1 MTGERESIGDD
12 LGVYSID
19 DEDQLSS
26 EDTLDG
32 DGDPLDRG
40 YVTADRLHGSVA
52 HGVTAAEQA
61 TDETIEQRIRQE
73 IPDPY
78 SAYGAPDNE
87 SGLDEAEDE
96 VEDDGFVTGE
106 DADAVRAQLRDVE
119 HGRVGRIVAPD
130 EGLAED
136 REARLV
142 AREGR
147 ATSWD
152 SPEESA
158 MHYVDD
164 EDADEGELT
173 EVEWDPSDRR
183 DRSEDE

>member
-1 MTGERESIGDD
+1 MIHNDRESIGDE
-12 LGVYSID
+12 LGVYSVD

-26 EDTLDG
+26 GDTLDG

-40 YVTADRLHGSVA
+40 YTAPDRLHGSVA
-52 HGVTAAEQA
+52 YGVTPEEQRG
-61 TDETIEQRIRQE
+61 DETIEQRIRQE
-73 IPDPY
+73 ESDPW

-87 SGLDEAEDE
+87 SGLDRPEEDMLGG
-96 VEDDGFVTGE
+96 DDE
-106 DADAVRAQLRDVE
+106 DAVPAGRDYY
-119 HGRVGRIVAPD
+119 GGDGGRIGRLVAPD
-130 EGLAED
+130 EGLYPD

-158 MHYVDD
+158 MHYTDGEDD
-164 EDADEGELT
+164 DLT
-173 EVEWDPSDRR
+173 EEEWTPASETAR
-183 DRSEDE
+183 DEEE

>member
-1 MTGERESIGDD
+1 MIHNDRESIGDE
-12 LGVYSID
+12 LGVWSVD

-26 EDTLDG
+26 ADTLDG

-40 YVTADRLHGSVA
+40 YTAPDRLHGSLA
-52 HGVTAAEQA
+52 YGVTASEQRG
-61 TDETIEQRIRQE
+61 DETIDQRIRQE
-73 IPDPY
+73 EADPW

-87 SGLDEAEDE
+87 SGLDGTEEDMLGG
-96 VEDDGFVTGE
+96 DDV
-106 DADAVRAQLRDVE
+106 DAVPAGSDVYGGD
-119 HGRVGRIVAPD
+119 HGRIGRLVAPD
-130 EGLAED
+130 EGLHPD

-158 MHYVDD
+158 MHYTDGEDD
-164 EDADEGELT
+164 DLSEEEWTPESVVARDEE
-173 EVEWDPSDRR
+173 E
-183 DRSEDE
+183 